1 VISTFGPL
9 VGAEAG
15 PISYSQNDL
24 TGQGK
29 VYKMDLATDINGK
42 ESPPLSIGDLEKG
55 KPNPW
60 KR

>member
-1 VISTFGPL
+1 MISTFGPPA
-9 VGAEAG
+9 GAEAG
-15 PISYSQNDL
+15 TIFYSQNDL

-29 VYKMDLATDINGK
+29 VNKMDLGTDINGK
-42 ESPPLSIGDLEKG
+42 EYLLLSIRGLEKG